1 MKHMKLHEKWRL
13 SLMLLAVPK
22 KPEPCPQK
30 TFASLRLCVKRIRT
44 MKHMK
49 LHEKWRLSLMLLA
62 VPKNL
67 SRAPKKPLRLCA
79 SALNES
85 EP

>member
-1 MKHMKLHEKWRL
+1 
-13 SLMLLAVPK
+13 
-22 KPEPCPQK
+22 QK